1 MSASPRIRVAPSLL
15 SADFSRLAEDISRI
29 EEAGADLL
37 HLDIMDGHFVPNLS
51 FGIPVVEAVRRV
63 TELTLDTHL
72 MMSNPVEFAAP
83 FKKAGADSLTI
94 HLEVCPQPA
103 RAVEAVRGA
112 GLDCGLAI
120 NPGTAVDSLLPFVC
134 DVDLV
139 LIMSVEPGFGGQ
151 KFIPSVLDK
160 VRAVRDHMTSEG
172 CDIPVEI
179 DGGVTPENA
188 LSCREA
194 GATMLV
200 AGSSVFG
207 AADASEAI
215 RAIRGG

>member
-1 MSASPRIRVAPSLL
+1 MTSLPHIRVAPSLL
-15 SADFSRLAEDISRI
+15 SADFSRLAEDIGRI

-51 FGIPVVEAVRRV
+51 FGIPIVEAVRRV

-72 MMSNPVEFAAP
+72 MMSNPVEFAAT
-83 FKKAGADSLTI
+83 FKNAGADSLTI
-94 HLEVCPQPA
+94 HLEVCPEPA
-103 RAVEAVRGA
+103 RAVEEVRSA

-120 NPGTAVDSLLPFVC
+120 SPGTPVDSLLPFVC

-139 LIMSVEPGFGGQ
+139 LIMSVEPGFGGR
-151 KFIPSVLDK
+151 KFMPAVLDK
-160 VRAVRDHMTSEG
+160 VRAVRDHVASEG

-188 LSCREA
+188 PSCREA
-194 GATMLV
+194 GVTMLV

-207 AADASEAI
+207 AADASAAI
-215 RAIRGG
+215 RAIRGV